1 MRYMPANNIYLAM
14 LKYWFYC
21 SAYCSPMETSRLDWL
36 VFGVNSSVDRFL
48 EIQIEISFLMFF
60 VRFI

>member
-1 MRYMPANNIYLAM
+1 MYLAM

-21 SAYCSPMETSRLDWL
+21 SAYRSPMETSRLDWL

-48 EIQIEISFLMFF
+48 EIQIEISLLY
-60 VRFI
+60 VL